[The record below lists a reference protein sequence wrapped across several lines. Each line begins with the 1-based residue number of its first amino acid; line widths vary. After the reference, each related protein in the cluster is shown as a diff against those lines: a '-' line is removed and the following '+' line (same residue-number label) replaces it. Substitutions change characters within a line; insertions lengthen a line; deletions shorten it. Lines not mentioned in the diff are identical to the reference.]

1 VAALPPYL
9 MLLLTEGDLRVSL
22 GFHYGIEPGT
32 ALFWALPFGL
42 AAFARRFGWERAGI
56 WMLVWGVSCFVGT
69 SEIVRMHSYERFPHA
84 AWIASEVMPCLDPQA
99 AIAAS
104 GSLVPQLSTRF
115 WAAYPDQLR
124 QQPSGDPVRCVVTDL
139 KLDNWPMGRQELMR
153 VLEGL
158 PAQGYREVWRCRD
171 FSVYELETS
180 GCLRCLPKC
189 Y

>member
-9 MLLLTEGDLRVSL
+9 MLLLTEGDQRVRL
-22 GFHYGIEPGT
+22 VFHYGIEPGT

-42 AAFARRFGWERAGI
+42 AACARRFGWKFAGC
-56 WMLVWGVSCFVGT
+56 WMLVWAVAGLGS
-69 SEIVRMHSYERFPHA
+69 SEIARMRSYVRFPHA
-84 AWIASEVMPCLDPQA
+84 GWIAAEVMPCLNRDA
-99 AIAAS
+99 ATAAS
-104 GSLVPQLSTRF
+104 GSLVPHLSTRF

-139 KLDNWPMGRQELMR
+139 ELENWPIGRQGVVR

-158 PAQGYREVWRCRD
+158 PERGYREVWRCRD
-171 FSVYELETS
+171 FSVHELEGS
-180 GCLRCLPKC
+180 GCLRCVPKC